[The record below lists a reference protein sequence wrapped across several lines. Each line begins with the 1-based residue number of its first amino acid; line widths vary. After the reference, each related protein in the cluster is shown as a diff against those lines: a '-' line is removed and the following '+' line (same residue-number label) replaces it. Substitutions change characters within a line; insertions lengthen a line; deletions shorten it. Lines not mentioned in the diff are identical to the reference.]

1 MSSPGWNHMAEWW
14 DHHIGEEGDLW
25 HRALIDPPL
34 LRLVGEVSGK
44 CVLDLA
50 CGNGY
55 LSRRFAR
62 QGATVIGVDAS
73 ASLIERAQLSSWPGV
88 GGGKFSGRF
97 GSVSPC
103 RL

>member
-1 MSSPGWNHMAEWW
+1 MSSSGWDHMAEWW
-14 DHHIGEEGDLW
+14 DYRPGEEGDHW

-44 CVLDLA
+44 GVLDLT

-73 ASLIERAQLSSWPGV
+73 VPLIERGKPQRGTGTPRYYLS
-88 GGGKFSGRF
+88 
-97 GSVSPC
+97 
-103 RL
+103 